1 MFNRTENLSQYIKL
15 YPVISILVAINIVV
29 YLLGLIP
36 PLGISILNMGAS
48 VNYLIA
54 DGEYWRL
61 VTSMFIHGGF
71 FHLLFNMF
79 SLYVFGPELERIAGK
94 LRFFTIYIVSG
105 FLGNVISFLLQPPNY
120 ASVGASGAIF
130 GIFGAFVA
138 LVYYT
143 RKTMPQLKQIIM
155 PIIIISIIMTFLQ
168 SDVNGTAHIA
178 GLISGLVIGL
188 FDFHPKR
195 ALRWMKK
202 H

>member
-1 MFNRTENLSQYIKL
+1 MFNRTESLSQYIKL
-15 YPVISILVAINIVV
+15 YPVISILIAINIIV
-29 YLLGLIP
+29 YLLGWIS
-36 PLGISILNMGAS
+36 PLGSTILNLGAS
-48 VNYLIA
+48 ANYLIA

-61 VTSMFIHGGF
+61 ITSMFIHGGF

-94 LRFFTIYIVSG
+94 LRFFTIYFISG
-105 FLGNVISFLLQPPNY
+105 FMGNVISYLIQPPNY
-120 ASVGASGAIF
+120 ASIGASGAIF
-130 GIFGAFVA
+130 GIFGAFAA

-168 SDVNGTAHIA
+168 SDVNGTAHITGLVT
-178 GLISGLVIGL
+178 GLIIGL

-195 ALRWMKK
+195 VLRWVKK
-202 H
+202 R

>member
-15 YPVISILVAINIVV
+15 YPVISILIAINIIV
-29 YLLGLIP
+29 YLLGWIS
-36 PLGISILNMGAS
+36 PLGSTILDLGAS

-61 VTSMFIHGGF
+61 ITSMFIHGGF

-94 LRFFTIYIVSG
+94 LRFFTIYFISG
-105 FLGNVISFLLQPPNY
+105 FMGNVVSYLIQPPNY

-130 GIFGAFVA
+130 GIFGAFAA

-168 SDVNGTAHIA
+168 SNVNSTAHITGLVT
-178 GLISGLVIGL
+178 GLIIGL
-188 FDFHPKR
+188 FNFHPKR
-195 ALRWMKK
+195 VLRWVKK
-202 H
+202 R

>member
-15 YPVISILVAINIVV
+15 YPVISILIAINIIV
-29 YLLGLIP
+29 YLLGWIS
-36 PLGISILNMGAS
+36 PLGSTILNLGAS
-48 VNYLIA
+48 ANYLIA

-61 VTSMFIHGGF
+61 ITSMFIHGGF

-94 LRFFTIYIVSG
+94 LRFFTIYFISG
-105 FLGNVISFLLQPPNY
+105 FMGNVISYLIQPPNY
-120 ASVGASGAIF
+120 ASIGASGAIF
-130 GIFGAFVA
+130 GIFGAFAA

-168 SDVNGTAHIA
+168 SDVNGTAHITGLVT
-178 GLISGLVIGL
+178 GLIIGF

-195 ALRWMKK
+195 VLRWVKK
-202 H
+202 R